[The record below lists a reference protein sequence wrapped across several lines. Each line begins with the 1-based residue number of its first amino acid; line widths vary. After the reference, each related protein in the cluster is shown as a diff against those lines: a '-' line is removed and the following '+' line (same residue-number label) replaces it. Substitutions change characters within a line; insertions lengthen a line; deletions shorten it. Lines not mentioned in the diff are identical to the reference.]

1 MLLKLLQKII
11 WQTFLWVALLGGVT
25 GLLMGIALL
34 FRSSLVF
41 RISERMNVWIS
52 SRQAMRPL
60 ERPIDIERA
69 VYRWH
74 RIIGVALLAGALF
87 TLYVAALR
95 FQGPELG
102 VVFGKFVRI
111 EIARWLGQSLRIFLI
126 VANLAALLIAAIIIL
141 RPSALK
147 PLEVWANRQYSARQ
161 ATREWEIPRNLIDPI
176 VQANP
181 RLTGAILAVASL
193 CVLLV
198 LGYAKLVAHVV

>member
-60 ERPIDIERA
+60 ERPIDIERV

-74 RIIGVALLAGALF
+74 RIIGVALLVGALF

>member
-11 WQTFLWVALLGGVT
+11 WQTFLWVALLGGVM

-126 VANLAALLIAAIIIL
+126 VANVAALLIAAIIIL

-147 PLEVWANRQYSARQ
+147 PLEVWANRQYSARR

>member
-1 MLLKLLQKII
+1 
-11 WQTFLWVALLGGVT
+11 
-25 GLLMGIALL
+25 
-34 FRSSLVF
+34 
-41 RISERMNVWIS
+41 
-52 SRQAMRPL
+52 
-60 ERPIDIERA
+60 
-69 VYRWH
+69 
-74 RIIGVALLAGALF
+74 LF

-102 VVFGKFVRI
+102 VVFAKFVRI

-126 VANLAALLIAAIIIL
+126 VANVAALLIAAIIIL

>member
-1 MLLKLLQKII
+1 MLLKLFQKII

-74 RIIGVALLAGALF
+74 RIIGVALLVGALF

>member
-1 MLLKLLQKII
+1 MLLKLFQKII

-74 RIIGVALLAGALF
+74 RIIGVALLVGALF

-102 VVFGKFVRI
+102 VVFAKFVRI

>member
-74 RIIGVALLAGALF
+74 RIIGVALLVGALF

-126 VANLAALLIAAIIIL
+126 VANVAALLIAAIIIL

-147 PLEVWANRQYSARQ
+147 PLEIWANRQYSARR

>member
-74 RIIGVALLAGALF
+74 RIIGVALLVGALF

-126 VANLAALLIAAIIIL
+126 VANVAALLIAAIIIL

>member
-74 RIIGVALLAGALF
+74 RIIGVALLVGALF

>member
-74 RIIGVALLAGALF
+74 RIIGVAILAGALF

-198 LGYAKLVAHVV
+198 LGYAKLVAH

>member
-74 RIIGVALLAGALF
+74 RIIGVAILAGALF

-126 VANLAALLIAAIIIL
+126 VANVAALLIAAIIIL